1 MSEEKYIHG
10 ECSECESV
18 FTIQYLEMLSSTE
31 YPEYCPFCGEPIDQI
46 SEDYIEDEDNLDN
59 DQWN

>member
-1 MSEEKYIHG
+1 MSEEKYVHG

-18 FTIQYLEMLSSTE
+18 FTIQYLEMLSSTD

-46 SEDYIEDEDNLDN
+46 SEDYIEDEDILDN
-59 DQWN
+59 DQWT